1 MTRRAQ
7 RRTLLYGDLEL
18 MVQPDNTKPKGPKN
32 IKVMLVSYGRMGTM
46 GWFEHNEPHI
56 PKLNTKV
63 VIKTER
69 GLELGEV
76 VGVHNYRSGT
86 FRSTPEQVEAYYGNP
101 GPASPVGPGGTFV
114 RFATHEDIREQEH
127 LVKSEVEEI
136 ECCEKYIKEFG
147 LPMRIVEA
155 EHLFGGE
162 RIVYYFTSEGRVD
175 FRDLVKTLAR
185 EYQTRIELRQIGA
198 RDEAKLVSDY
208 ETCGQQC
215 CCSRYLK
222 ILEPVNMRMA
232 KLQKATL
239 DPSKISGHCGRLKCC
254 LRYEDQ
260 TYMELKD
267 KLPHRNAMVRT
278 PKGLGRVVDVQI
290 LTQLVV
296 VQDAVGD
303 RQAWPVSELLPL
315 DEAAAAEILAQSA
328 PPAPRE
334 NPAGGEGDEAVRQ
347 EQDAGTEPAVQPQ
360 RPRQD
365 NRPDRRNDRDN
376 RRGNTNT
383 NNRPEGRR
391 PERSERP
398 NRPERQERQDRPR
411 LTDQPARPQTEGQ
424 PAADGAAAP
433 ENRSAGSRRNK
444 NRRRKRR
451 GNNPPGGGP
460 NPNRPD
466 NSDGSAPAQPSGD

>member
-1 MTRRAQ
+1 MS
-7 RRTLLYGDLEL
+7 
-18 MVQPDNTKPKGPKN
+18 QPENTKPKGPKN
-32 IKVMLVSYGRMGTM
+32 TKVMLVSYGRMGTM

-56 PKLNTKV
+56 LKLNSKV

-76 VGVHNYRSGT
+76 VGVHNYRGGQ
-86 FRSTPEQVEAYYGNP
+86 FRNTPEQVEAYYGNL
-101 GPASPVGPGGTFV
+101 GPNSPVGPGGTFV

-303 RQAWPVSELLPL
+303 RQAWPVDELLPL
-315 DEAAAAEILAQSA
+315 DESAAPETPPQSA
-328 PPAPRE
+328 RPQPSSSEDVAVLHE
-334 NPAGGEGDEAVRQ
+334 VEDEAQQ
-347 EQDAGTEPAVQPQ
+347 EQDASIDSVEQTP

-376 RRGNTNT
+376 RRGNNNT

-391 PERSERP
+391 PERQNRPERQD
-398 NRPERQERQDRPR
+398 RPERQERP
-411 LTDQPARPQTEGQ
+411 QPSEQSERPQTEGQ
-424 PAADGAAAP
+424 AADGAAP
-433 ENRSAGSRRNK
+433 ENRSASSRRNK

-451 GNNPPGGGP
+451 GSNPPGGGP

-466 NSDGSAPAQPSGD
+466 ATGDNAPAQPSGD

>member
-1 MTRRAQ
+1 MSGST
-7 RRTLLYGDLEL
+7 DII
-18 MVQPDNTKPKGPKN
+18 VQNDTTAKPKWPKN
-32 IKVMLVSYGRMGTM
+32 SNVKLMLVRYGRMAQM
-46 GWFEHNEPHI
+46 GWFEHNESAI
-56 PKLNTKV
+56 PKVSSKV
-63 VIKTER
+63 VVKTER

-76 VGVHNYRSGT
+76 VGVHNYRGGT
-86 FRSTPEQVEAYYGNP
+86 FRISPDQVEAYYGNL
-101 GPASPVGPGGTFV
+101 GDNSPVGPGGSFV

-136 ECCEKYIKEFG
+136 ESCEKHIRQMN
-147 LPMRIVEA
+147 LPMRIVDA

-162 RIVYYFTSEGRVD
+162 RIIYYFTSEGRVD
-175 FRDLVKTLAR
+175 FRELVKTLAR

-254 LRYEDQ
+254 LRYEDH

-267 KLPHRNAMVRT
+267 KLPHRNAMVKT

-303 RQAWPVSELLPL
+303 RKAWPVDELLPY
-315 DEAAAAEILAQSA
+315 DPSAEPLPQPVSSSQ
-328 PPAPRE
+328 PDV
-334 NPAGGEGDEAVRQ
+334 AG
-347 EQDAGTEPAVQPQ
+347 EPAVADPAE
-360 RPRQD
+360 RPRDNRRNGPPRRDQERRPPRD
-365 NRPDRRNDRDN
+365 NRPDGQRNQNDN
-376 RRGNTNT
+376 R
-383 NNRPEGRR
+383 P
-391 PERSERP
+391 
-398 NRPERQERQDRPR
+398 RQERQDRPPR
-411 LTDQPARPQTEGQ
+411 DNRTDRPERAQDN
-424 PAADGAAAP
+424 PPADGAGQPQGEA
-433 ENRSAGSRRNK
+433 RRRNK
-444 NRRRKRR
+444 NRRKKRR
-451 GNNPPGGGP
+451 GGNGGNPNNPNNGGGNTSTTP
-460 NPNRPD
+460 PT
-466 NSDGSAPAQPSGD
+466 GE

>member
-1 MTRRAQ
+1 MK
-7 RRTLLYGDLEL
+7 Y
-18 MVQPDNTKPKGPKN
+18 
-32 IKVMLVSYGRMGTM
+32 MLIRFGRMGQM
-46 GWFEHNEPHI
+46 GWFEHNESHI
-56 PKLNTKV
+56 PKISSKV
-63 VIKTER
+63 VIKTDR

-76 VGVHNYRSGT
+76 VGVHNYRSGQ
-86 FRSTPEQVEAYYGNP
+86 FRSTPEQVEAYYGNL
-101 GPASPVGPGGTFV
+101 GPNSPVGPGGAFV

-127 LVKSEVEEI
+127 LLKSEVEEI
-136 ECCEKYIKEFG
+136 ECCEKYIREFN

-175 FRDLVKTLAR
+175 FRELVKTLAR

-267 KLPHRNAMVRT
+267 KLPQRNAMVRT
-278 PKGLGRVVDVQI
+278 PKGTGRVVDVQI

-296 VQDAVGD
+296 VQDALGD
-303 RQAWPVSELLPL
+303 RQAWPVDELLPYDGTETPESTAQPSRPSRPAPPPRQSPVSTGEVE
-315 DEAAAAEILAQSA
+315 DEA
-328 PPAPRE
+328 
-334 NPAGGEGDEAVRQ
+334 RQ
-347 EQDAGTEPAVQPQ
+347 EQETTVLSDRQEQP
-360 RPRQD
+360 RRQE
-365 NRPDRRNDRDN
+365 NRPDHRNDRDN
-376 RRGNTNT
+376 RRGSNN
-383 NNRPEGRR
+383 NNRPGENRADRR
-391 PERSERP
+391 PERTERSGP
-398 NRPERQERQDRPR
+398 AQQPERDDRPQNS
-411 LTDQPARPQTEGQ
+411 DQPAE
-424 PAADGAAAP
+424 DGTDNTGG
-433 ENRSAGSRRNK
+433 EKRSSRRSR
-444 NRRRKRR
+444 NRRKKRR
-451 GNNPPGGGP
+451 GSNPGSQNPNNRP
-460 NPNRPD
+460 NPD
-466 NSDGSAPAQPSGD
+466 TNSNAQPSGD